1 MEDRRFKIWR
11 YFLVFWMIGVL
22 PVSLFSQQKKA
33 IRPLATQNSVSGIL
47 PKEPALNP
55 EYEKALQ
62 EYEALIKKYPDKKEL
77 FYNLGNLNYLS
88 GDSESALQNY
98 KNSLI
103 DSQPDIKADALY
115 NMGNTFYQMGDLQN
129 SVDFFKEALKLD
141 PADEDIRYN
150 YELSKRMLEQ
160 QPPQEKQDKNQD
172 DKEGDQKEEQNQ
184 DSQQSQEGDEQ
195 EQDSKGSEKG
205 ENEGEKDQQQ
215 SEDGEEKLEEGPE
228 QSQSQEGEEKNE
240 EAQKQKTESQVQ
252 AEKEKQLGKEEA
264 EAILNAMKADENNL
278 KPRKYKAKGL
288 IKLEKDW

>member
-1 MEDRRFKIWR
+1 
-11 YFLVFWMIGVL
+11 MIGVL
-22 PVSLFSQQKKA
+22 PESLFSQKEA
-33 IRPLATQNSVSGIL
+33 IRPLLTQNPVPGIL

-62 EYEALIKKYPDKKEL
+62 EYEVLIKKYPHKKEL

-172 DKEGDQKEEQNQ
+172 DEEGDQKEEQNQ

-215 SEDGEEKLEEGPE
+215 SEDGEEKLEEGQE
-228 QSQSQEGEEKNE
+228 QSQSQEGEEKKE

>member
-1 MEDRRFKIWR
+1 MEDRRFKICR

-33 IRPLATQNSVSGIL
+33 IRPLPTQNTVSGIL

-55 EYEKALQ
+55 EYEKAVQ
-62 EYEALIKKYPDKKEL
+62 EYKALIKKYPDKKEL

-150 YELSKRMLEQ
+150 YELSKRILEQ

-172 DKEGDQKEEQNQ
+172 NEEGDQKEEQNQ

-240 EAQKQKTESQVQ
+240 EAQKQKTESQIQ

>member
-1 MEDRRFKIWR
+1 
-11 YFLVFWMIGVL
+11 MIGVL

-33 IRPLATQNSVSGIL
+33 IRPLPTQGIL

-62 EYEALIKKYPDKKEL
+62 EYEVLIKKYPDKKEL
-77 FYNLGNLNYLS
+77 FYNLGNLSYLS

-160 QPPQEKQDKNQD
+160 QPPQEKQGKNQD
-172 DKEGDQKEEQNQ
+172 DEEGDQKEEQNQ

-215 SEDGEEKLEEGPE
+215 SKDGEEKLEEGPE
-228 QSQSQEGEEKNE
+228 QSQSQEGKEKNE

>member
-1 MEDRRFKIWR
+1 
-11 YFLVFWMIGVL
+11 MIGVL

-33 IRPLATQNSVSGIL
+33 IRPLPTQNPVPGIL

-62 EYEALIKKYPDKKEL
+62 EYEVLIKKYPDKKEL

-160 QPPQEKQDKNQD
+160 QPPQEKQDK
-172 DKEGDQKEEQNQ
+172 NQ